1 MCGRAILHYVLSE
14 YREPEQQLV
23 SYTQSNRLQR
33 LRFFVTIQG
42 MTTSDSA
49 DRFREQ
55 EEQSTQQRAAI
66 LGVGYFDSR
75 DAASTAELA
84 NGVVSVD
91 DMRRNRYVPLR
102 AGSEERSAVF
112 GVTSST
118 PQSVIRAI
126 EEQFSQQSM
135 VVEFVLISMSG
146 YREYMLRYD
155 PPKEVVYNDV
165 LIANQGDSSTISQ
178 VSQTLEGVRTDDLLN
193 YLIEQADSL
202 GASDIH
208 IESQR
213 ENVRIRLRIDG
224 TLHTIATISHDKY
237 RILQAAIASRANV
250 STASREAQSGHMQ
263 HVPKDNPDRLL
274 NMRIETIPTNYG
286 QDAVIRMFNF
296 DQELLQID
304 RLGLDEHRLK
314 NLRDVIDHPHGM
326 LMVVGPTGSG
336 KSTTLY
342 SVLNA
347 LNQPDRKI
355 LTLEDPIEMSIEG
368 VSQIPVDTT
377 NGDSFAEKLRA
388 VLRLDPDVV
397 MVGEIR
403 DQDTAKTAIQASITG
418 HLVLSTFHASSAA
431 AAFARMIDMIGQN
444 PIFANAIRMVLSQ
457 RLVRRLDDATKQA
470 YEPDDVTKQWIRDQL
485 SDLPDSVEKPDPDS
499 ITLFKA
505 VTTPAS
511 PFGYKG
517 RMMIMEQLVVSEEI
531 QRYIRGEIKDINVLD
546 IEKAARQQGMTTMLQ
561 DGLLKALRGETTLEE
576 INRVL

>member
-1 MCGRAILHYVLSE
+1 MCGRAILYYVLSE

-485 SDLPDSVEKPDPDS
+485 SELPDSVEKPNLDS